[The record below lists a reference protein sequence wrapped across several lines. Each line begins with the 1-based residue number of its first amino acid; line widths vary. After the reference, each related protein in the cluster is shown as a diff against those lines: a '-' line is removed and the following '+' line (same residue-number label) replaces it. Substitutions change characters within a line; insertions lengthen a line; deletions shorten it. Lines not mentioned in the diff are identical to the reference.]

1 MIVVTVMICSE
12 DRVRTKVISHSTTTI
27 TIIMGGAVI
36 AVQHRAVSI
45 AAHTTPPT
53 RELAREGIHQ
63 IEYLCAVGACREL
76 QRNDSEVDTILYSL
90 EEGA

>member
-1 MIVVTVMICSE
+1 MMICSK
-12 DRVRTKVISHSTTTI
+12 DRVRTEVIRHSTTTI
-27 TIIMGGAVI
+27 TIIMGGTVL

-45 AAHTTPPT
+45 AAHTTLPT
-53 RELAREGIHQ
+53 RQLAREGIHQ

-76 QRNDSEVDTILYSL
+76 QWDDSEVDAILYPL